1 MRIVGA
7 VALLALW
14 ACDGEVREGGI
25 SRPRD
30 AGPNDSGGNGDGA
43 ATDLGLGDGGQAPDA
58 APEDQG
64 VNDSGVTDSGV
75 TDDWP
80 ANLARTEEQLLVLL
94 NEQRAI
100 GANCGGQ
107 TFGPTGPVVMHPA
120 LRRSARL
127 HSQDMAD
134 QNYFEHNSLDGRTPF
149 QRMADAGYDAFGFA
163 ENIAAGNADAAST
176 FEQWLN
182 SPGHCRNMM
191 APEANEIGIGH
202 GYNREATYRD
212 YWTQN
217 FGQR

>member
-1 MRIVGA
+1 MRILA
-7 VALLALW
+7 AAALVALW

-30 AGPNDSGGNGDGA
+30 AGPNDGGNGDGGT
-43 ATDLGLGDGGQAPDA
+43 TDLGFGDGGQAADA

-64 VNDSGVTDSGV
+64 VTDSGV
-75 TDDWP
+75 PDEWP

-94 NEQRAI
+94 NEQRAV

-107 TFGPTGPVVMHPA
+107 NFGPTGPVVMHPA

-127 HSQDMAD
+127 HSKDMAD

-149 QRMADAGYDAFGFA
+149 QRMAAAGYDAFGFS

-176 FEQWLN
+176 FNQWLT

-191 APEANEIGIGH
+191 SPEANEIGIGH
-202 GYNREATYRD
+202 AYNRESTYRD

>member
-1 MRIVGA
+1 MRIMGA

-14 ACDGEVREGGI
+14 ACDGEVREGGV

-30 AGPNDSGGNGDGA
+30 AGPRDGGEGDGA
-43 ATDLGLGDGGQAPDA
+43 AGDLGLDDGGQELDA
-58 APEDQG
+58 GPEDRG
-64 VNDSGVTDSGV
+64 VPDSGV

-94 NEQRAI
+94 NEQRAV

-107 TFGPTGPVVMHPA
+107 NFGPAGPLVMHPA

-134 QNYFEHNSLDGRTPF
+134 QDYFDHNSLDGRTPF
-149 QRMADAGYDAFGFA
+149 QRMAAAGYDAFGFS

-176 FEQWLN
+176 FDQWLN

-191 APEANEIGIGH
+191 SPEANEIGIGH
-202 GYNREATYRD
+202 GYNRSSTYRD